1 MNDNLI
7 CPNCGTAGMQPFY
20 AVENVP
26 VHSVLL
32 MHSREQALTYPT
44 GKITLAACEHCGFIS
59 NVDFDA
65 SLHEYSLQY
74 EATQAYSPTFNK
86 FHRNLAQRLI
96 DTYDLH
102 NKEVIEIGCGMGE
115 FLIMLCEMGPNR
127 GVGFDPSYDPER
139 IQSPV
144 KERIEFVQ
152 DFYSEKY
159 TSYDGDFIVCKMTL
173 EHIPDT
179 ADFLQTV
186 RRSIGDR
193 FESIVFFQIP
203 NGSYVMRDVA
213 FWDVY
218 YEHCSYFNLG
228 SLSYLFETN
237 GFEVLNLA
245 AEYDDQYIMIEARP
259 LPLDAQHSEPT
270 AKTKALIADL
280 KADVAYF
287 KAQYPL
293 RRQNWL
299 AKLAEIKANGQKA
312 VIWGGGS
319 KGVAFLTGLGV
330 GDEIG
335 YAVDIN
341 PLKHG
346 TFMAGTGHEIV
357 GPEFLRSYQPDVV
370 IVMNPIYCAEIQRD
384 LDRLGVSA
392 HMLTVD
398 LQPAVLPV

>member
-1 MNDNLI
+1 
-7 CPNCGTAGMQPFY
+7 
-20 AVENVP
+20 
-26 VHSVLL
+26 
-32 MHSREQALTYPT
+32 
-44 GKITLAACEHCGFIS
+44 
-59 NVDFDA
+59 
-65 SLHEYSLQY
+65 
-74 EATQAYSPTFNK
+74 
-86 FHRNLAQRLI
+86 
-96 DTYDLH
+96 
-102 NKEVIEIGCGMGE
+102 
-115 FLIMLCEMGPNR
+115 
-127 GVGFDPSYDPER
+127 
-139 IQSPV
+139 
-144 KERIEFVQ
+144 
-152 DFYSEKY
+152 
-159 TSYDGDFIVCKMTL
+159 
-173 EHIPDT
+173 
-179 ADFLQTV
+179 
-186 RRSIGDR
+186 
-193 FESIVFFQIP
+193 
-203 NGSYVMRDVA
+203 MRDVA

-245 AEYDDQYIMIEARP
+245 SEYDDQYIMVEARP
-259 LPLDAQHSEPT
+259 LPQDKQHQEPT

-299 AKLAEIKANGQKA
+299 TKLAEIRANGQKA

-330 GDEIG
+330 QNEIG

-384 LDRLGVSA
+384 LERLGLSA
-392 HMLTVD
+392 EMLTVD
-398 LQPAVLPV
+398 LQPVAQRI